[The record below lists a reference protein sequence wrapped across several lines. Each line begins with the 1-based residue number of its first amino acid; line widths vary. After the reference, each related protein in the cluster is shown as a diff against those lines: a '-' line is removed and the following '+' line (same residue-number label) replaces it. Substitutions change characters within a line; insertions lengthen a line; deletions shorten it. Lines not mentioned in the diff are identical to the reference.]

1 MAEQRG
7 DRFVEVEERYA
18 GYEVYDRD
26 GDKIGKVDD
35 LFVDENDNP
44 EYVGV
49 RMGLF
54 GLSGTTLIPWEKV
67 RAEKG
72 GQRLEVMADKATVKD
87 APSFN
92 DDEEITLEYERR
104 VYEHY
109 GLQRTEAPA
118 SVADCPLRPIK
129 SSSSPRR
136 MRQAPP
142 IFRHGRCPV
151 RHQRQIVTRST
162 PRCSATCRASNKS
175 FAPETSLMSP
185 SF

>member
-26 GDKIGKVDD
+26 GDKVGKVDD

-44 EYVGV
+44 EYVVV

-54 GLSGTTLIPWEKV
+54 GLSGTPLNPWEKV
-67 RAEKG
+67 RAEEG

-92 DDEEITLEYERR
+92 DDEEITPEYERQ

-109 GLQRTEAPA
+109 GLQRTEGTAERGGYGA
-118 SVADCPLRPIK
+118 YYRDED
-129 SSSSPRR
+129 SS
-136 MRQAPP
+136 AY
-142 IFRHGRCPV
+142 
-151 RHQRQIVTRST
+151 
-162 PRCSATCRASNKS
+162 
-175 FAPETSLMSP
+175 PEGERTAAAGPGMTMGDREAGG
-185 SF
+185 